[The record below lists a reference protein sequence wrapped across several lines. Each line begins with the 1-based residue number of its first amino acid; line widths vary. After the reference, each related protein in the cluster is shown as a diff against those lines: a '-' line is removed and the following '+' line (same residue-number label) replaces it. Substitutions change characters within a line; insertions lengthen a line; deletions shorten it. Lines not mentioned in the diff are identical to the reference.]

1 MTPNMLFIFL
11 CIAFVLWS
19 VARAYETGGGVVG
32 MLMRRFLAQSRFGR
46 AIIAIIVAGF
56 CHGGSKRKVPAGIT
70 PEPAPPPPPPPSL
83 LNLLN
88 L

>member
-56 CHGGSKRKVPAGIT
+56 CHWGGTFP
-70 PEPAPPPPPPPSL
+70 
-83 LNLLN
+83 
-88 L
+88 